1 MMQSMVI
8 RMNDRQLTDP
18 GTTAGLIGRD
28 RGGGFCGGRR
38 GRRSSVAFQVIHV
51 EGVFNPSDPT
61 FLVIRDP
68 KQWVKFRSAS
78 QIKGPD
84 IDFNRFTLVI
94 AATGQ
99 KGSSGFSVVVSSVED
114 APIETTEQVGRV
126 TQVSILDVGPG
137 SCPRLTEMAR
147 AVAVFALIAKKDQR
161 VRFSIRKVGFDCT
174 VFPQVNAVNE
184 AVAAGTA
191 SRSHQ

>member
-1 MMQSMVI
+1 MGKW
-8 RMNDRQLTDP
+8 R
-18 GTTAGLIGRD
+18 TTLAAIFLLCVGSSAVLAVD
-28 RGGGFCGGRR
+28 SEVAAA

-68 KQWVKFRSAS
+68 KQWAKFRSES
-78 QIKGPD
+78 QIKGSD

-99 KGSSGFSVVVSSVED
+99 KASSGFSVVVSSVED

-126 TQVSILDVGPG
+126 TQISILDVGPG
-137 SCPRLTEMAR
+137 SCPRMTEMAR

-161 VRFSIRKVGFDCT
+161 VRFNIRKVGFDCT
-174 VFPQVNAVNE
+174 VFPQVNIVNE
-184 AVAAGTA
+184 AVAPGTA
-191 SRSHQ
+191 SHSHQ

>member
-1 MMQSMVI
+1 MGKW
-8 RMNDRQLTDP
+8 R
-18 GTTAGLIGRD
+18 TTLAAMFLLCVGSSAVLAVD
-28 RGGGFCGGRR
+28 SEVADA
-38 GRRSSVAFQVIHV
+38 GRRSGVAFQVIHV

-68 KQWVKFRSAS
+68 KQWAKFRSES

-84 IDFNRFTLVI
+84 IDFSLFTLVI

-114 APIETTEQVGRV
+114 APIETTQGRV
-126 TQVSILDVGPG
+126 TQVSILDAGPG
-137 SCPRLTEMAR
+137 SCPRLPEMAR

-161 VRFSIRKVGFDCT
+161 VRFNIRKVGFDCT
-174 VFPQVNAVNE
+174 VFPQVNIVNE
-184 AVAAGTA
+184 ALAAGTA
-191 SRSHQ
+191 SHSHQ

>member
-1 MMQSMVI
+1 M
-8 RMNDRQLTDP
+8 
-18 GTTAGLIGRD
+18 GKWKTTVAAIFLVCVGSSALAGD
-28 RGGGFCGGRR
+28 AEVAAA
-38 GRRSSVAFQVIHV
+38 GRRSRVAFQVIHV

-61 FLVIRDP
+61 FLVIRAP
-68 KQWVKFRSAS
+68 QQWAKFSSES

-174 VFPQVNAVNE
+174 VFPQVNTVNE
-184 AVAAGTA
+184 TVAPGTA
-191 SRSHQ
+191 SRSHK